1 MLSTPYFMQNLYS
14 PSNVRLTL
22 KYRKKSILNPSLL
35 IHLQR
40 KKEYLL
46 ETIIIKIKDIVR
58 EILWKWKTAGGSV
71 I

>member
-1 MLSTPYFMQNLYS
+1 
-14 PSNVRLTL
+14 
-22 KYRKKSILNPSLL
+22 LL

-46 ETIIIKIKDIVR
+46 ETIIIKIKGIVR